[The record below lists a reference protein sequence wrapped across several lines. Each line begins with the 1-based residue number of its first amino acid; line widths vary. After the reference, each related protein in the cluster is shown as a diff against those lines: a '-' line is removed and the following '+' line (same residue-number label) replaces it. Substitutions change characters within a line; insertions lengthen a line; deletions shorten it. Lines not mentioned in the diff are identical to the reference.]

1 LLVVSGNLA
10 EISTIVRNLETMS
23 HIPETVSPAS
33 RRRAVAPTR
42 KGEQTRAAIV
52 EVALELAARNGL
64 EGLTIGSLA
73 ERMQRSKSGVF
84 AHFGSREDLQIAVL
98 KAYERRFVDEVL
110 VPALKEKRGLPRLRA
125 VFDRWL
131 ERTAIEAARGCIWI
145 SGAAEYD
152 DRPGSVREELVAMV
166 RSWQRE
172 LSRAIQQA
180 VDAGDLPADLDV
192 QELVFQ
198 LYGVILVL
206 HHDGRLLDSP
216 DAVGRARRSFE
227 RLIDSYR
234 RTMPQAAEKHTNVR
248 STPAGH

>member
-1 LLVVSGNLA
+1 MA
-10 EISTIVRNLETMS
+10 TSTGTRGDAAS
-23 HIPETVSPAS
+23 APHRRPAG
-33 RRRAVAPTR
+33 ALR

-52 EVALELAARNGL
+52 DAALELAARDGL

-73 ERMQRSKSGVF
+73 ERMQMSKSGVF

-98 KAYERRFVDEVL
+98 KAYERRFVDDVL

-125 VFDRWL
+125 IFDRWL

-180 VDAGDLPADLDV
+180 VESRDLPADLDV

-198 LYGVILVL
+198 MYGVILVL
-206 HHDGRLLDSP
+206 HHDGRLLNSP
-216 DAVGRARRSFE
+216 DAVDRARRSFD
-227 RLIDSYR
+227 RVIDSYR
-234 RTMPQAAEKHTNVR
+234 RTMRAGSPEKRTNVR
-248 STPAGH
+248 SVRTGS